1 MSTNRRKLSQC
12 KPHRQESCQ
21 FCEPH
26 PRNRGCER
34 RVWPGK
40 HDKSDKYDCDD
51 GVVDNEGDG
60 GGDKTTSYFSN
71 CQSWFQLTLSL
82 LISFTSSLWN
92 RSPASELKSRLSC
105 HFIHILI
112 RLGMTM
118 DNLLSITASLSSQPG
133 KGSTMLTLLFI
144 FEIVDRDD

>member
-34 RVWPGK
+34 RVWPDEHDGDVDYDDEGGK
-40 HDKSDKYDCDD
+40 
-51 GVVDNEGDG
+51 
-60 GGDKTTSYFSN
+60 TISYISN

-118 DNLLSITASLSSQPG
+118 DNLSSITASLSSQPG